1 MYRRTL
7 FTIIL
12 PALSALTGVVEG
24 NSWGNSLGNSWGS
37 VSLPRNSTP
46 GCPFGAQEQTLQSL
60 REEPVNSTPKTS

>member
-12 PALSALTGVVEG
+12 PALSALTGVVE
-24 NSWGNSLGNSWGS
+24 GNSWGS